1 MATLTI
7 ELTQG
12 TAARLERE
20 ALQRGMDVPTYV
32 RFLLGDEDRG
42 EVPSRDAGAGLAVGP
57 QPASDVADDSW
68 LDVPEAVVAAIRARG
83 TVRSPIQEATADLA
97 ELLQTGGVDPGKA
110 PADWDR
116 RWAAYEARQN
126 ALDLADIEKTLRDM
140 QRSLRDG
147 SASRDRR
154 CLRLPDAA
162 AVPKQSAGM
171 GALTA
176 VVALRDGLTLL
187 TTDDDFSAVPDRRR
201 ENWLRTTL

>member
-110 PADWDR
+110 PAV
-116 RWAAYEARQN
+116 
-126 ALDLADIEKTLRDM
+126 
-140 QRSLRDG
+140 SSG
-147 SASRDRR
+147 
-154 CLRLPDAA
+154 
-162 AVPKQSAGM
+162 
-171 GALTA
+171 
-176 VVALRDGLTLL
+176 
-187 TTDDDFSAVPDRRR
+187 
-201 ENWLRTTL
+201 